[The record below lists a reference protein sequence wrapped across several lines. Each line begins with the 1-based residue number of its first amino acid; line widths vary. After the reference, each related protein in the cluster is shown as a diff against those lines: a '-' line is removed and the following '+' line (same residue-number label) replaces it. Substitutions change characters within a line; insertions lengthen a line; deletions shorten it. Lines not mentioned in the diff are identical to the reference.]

1 MTFWKA
7 LQLSKITMKI
17 FHIAS
22 IDLDA
27 AGGGMNTV
35 IPELMKSQIEYDP
48 SAEVTLLNLQPLR
61 SSSYEIPAVGLNKA
75 SVKELLS
82 SDVVVFHSV
91 YRMKFIPLYLLL
103 RLKRVPYLIVSHG
116 GLAKPAVAKGKLK
129 KKLFKILFMDRFVK
143 NSASLCFTSDAEQSN
158 SAYTK
163 QRYITVPNPISITD
177 YEPSTVAEPKD
188 KLSMIFLSK
197 IDVYYKGLDI
207 LFNALESIKDKIQDK
222 VSISFYGYGN
232 SKDVDLNNIPET
244 EKDINYLL
252 KRISDLGLKDISYKG
267 PIFGNEKMEALK
279 NSDIYILTSRS
290 EAMPLSITESLS
302 VGTPCMVSYGTNMGE
317 MVVEA
322 GAGWAMDLNQDDI
335 AQTLLKAIEEYSQ
348 NPSQYRASARSLYEK
363 NSSVNIGEVSIKQYK
378 EIISNL

>member
-1 MTFWKA
+1 
-7 LQLSKITMKI
+7 MKI

-22 IDLDA
+22 IDLDV

-35 IPELMKSQIEYDP
+35 IPELIKSQIEYDA
-48 SAEVTLLNLQPLR
+48 SLDVNFLNLQPLK
-61 SSSYEIPAVGLNKA
+61 SNSYNIPAVCMNKA
-75 SVKELLS
+75 SVKSLLN

-91 YRMKFIPLYLLL
+91 YRMKFILLYILL
-103 RLKRVPYLIVSHG
+103 RIKRIPYIIVSHG
-116 GLAKPAVAKGKLK
+116 GLAKPAVTKGKLK
-129 KKLFKILFMDRFVK
+129 KKLFKILFLDRFVK
-143 NSASLCFTSDAEQSN
+143 NSASLCFTSDTEQRN

-177 YEPSTVAEPKD
+177 YEPSIQREPKE

-207 LFNALESIKDKIQDK
+207 LFDALESIKDRIQDK

-252 KRISDLGLKDISYKG
+252 KRINELGLDDVSYKG
-267 PIFGNEKMEALK
+267 PIFGNEKMEAIK
-279 NSDIYILTSRS
+279 KSDIYILTSRS
-290 EAMPLSITESLS
+290 EAMPLSITEALS
-302 VGTPCMVSYGTNMGE
+302 VGTPCLVSYGTNMGE
-317 MVVEA
+317 IVVNS
-322 GAGWAMDLNQDDI
+322 GAGWAMELNQTDI
-335 AQTLLKAIEEYSQ
+335 AQTLLKAIQDYAG
-348 NPSQYRASARSLYEK
+348 NASQYRASARSLYEK

-378 EIISNL
+378 EIISNQ